1 MMNRVFFLYV
11 ILSLIV
17 SLPLIGQS
25 KKSLKKGNKKYKRG
39 EYELAIAI
47 YEKALDKGGD
57 TGASN
62 FQIAESYRL
71 SHRIKKALPY
81 YKAAI
86 DQNYDDERARVFYA
100 FALKANEKYEAAEQV
115 LSNYLDV
122 GEVDS
127 LRVLAENE
135 YNNLRNLSEI
145 KEKNSYYRVKN
156 LADIN
161 TPDAEYS
168 PIYNNGELYFTSSR
182 GGGKMYK
189 ATGTSFTD
197 IYKVKTKGARV
208 DVNTVEMLNNLINT
222 PKVND
227 GCVTFSRDG
236 RTMIFAKGN
245 SGRKRGTSEVNLYS
259 TRYRKGEWSEPKM
272 LRISTPNTWDSTP
285 AFSRDGRTLYFA
297 SYNREDSYG
306 GVDIYQAKLDGRGRW
321 GNVRNMGPAINTPG
335 NEMFPF
341 VADDGKL
348 YFASS
353 GHPGLGGLDLF
364 VAERKGGKITVVNL
378 GSPINSAADDFGLY
392 LYSQDKGFFSSNRLG
407 GKGDDDIYTFVNNDP
422 NLKVVNYFLAGT
434 TVTTDGQ
441 GNESI
446 LASTKVKLIGAN
458 GDLIEETTT
467 STAGTFQFRVYEGEN
482 YTLVG
487 EKEDY
492 FTTRGEF
499 TMIGKSIPQEELV
512 KMVTNKTFETKL
524 TLETLELEKIIV
536 LENIF
541 YDLDKWDIREDAA
554 LELDKLVNVLN
565 DNPEISIELSS
576 HTDSIGSDDY
586 NIRLSQRRAQSAV
599 DYIVNT
605 GIERNRLVAKGYG
618 ESRPIARNTNPD
630 GTDNPEGRQKNRRTE
645 FKIISINKARK
656 LNKDKKDDGIL
667 DEDDIDF
674 DEDLD
679 EGN

>member
-1 MMNRVFFLYV
+1 MMNRVFSLCV
-11 ILSLIV
+11 IFSLII
-17 SLPLIGQS
+17 SLPLAAQS

-81 YKAAI
+81 YKAAV
-86 DQNYDDERARVFYA
+86 DQNYNDERAQVFYA
-100 FALKANEKYEAAEQV
+100 FALKANERYEEAEQV
-115 LSNYLDV
+115 LSSYLDV

-127 LRVLAENE
+127 LRTLAENE
-135 YNNLRNLSEI
+135 YQNLRNLSEI

-156 LADIN
+156 LEAIN
-161 TPDAEYS
+161 TADAEYS
-168 PIYNNGELYFTSSR
+168 PIYLNGELYFTSNR

-197 IYKVKTKGARV
+197 IYKVKTKAARV
-208 DVNTVEMLNNLINT
+208 EMNSLEVLSNLINT

-259 TRYRKGEWSEPKM
+259 TRYRKGEWTEPKM

-321 GNVRNMGPAINTPG
+321 GNVRNMGPSINTPG
-335 NEMFPF
+335 NEMFPY

-364 VAERKGGKITVVNL
+364 VAERKDGKITVTNL
-378 GSPINSAADDFGLY
+378 GSPINSVDDDFGLF
-392 LYSQDKGFFSSNRLG
+392 LFRQDRGFFSSNREG

-434 TVTTDGQ
+434 TVTTDEE
-441 GNESI
+441 GNENI
-446 LASTKVKLIGAN
+446 LANTKVQLIGTN
-458 GDLIEETTT
+458 GDLLEETTT

-482 YTLVG
+482 YTLIG
-487 EKEDY
+487 EKEEY

-499 TMIGKSIPQEELV
+499 SMIGKSIPQEELV
-512 KMVTNKTFETKL
+512 KMITNKTFETKL
-524 TLETLELEKIIV
+524 ALETMELEKSIV
-536 LENIF
+536 LENIL
-541 YDLDKWDIREDAA
+541 YDLNEWYIRDDAA
-554 LELDKLVNVLN
+554 IELDKLVNVLN

-576 HTDSIGSDDY
+576 HTDSIASDDF
-586 NIRLSQRRAQSAV
+586 NLRLSQRRAQSAV
-599 DYIVNT
+599 DYIVNA
-605 GIERNRLVAKGYG
+605 GIDRGRLVAKGYG
-618 ESRPIARNTNPD
+618 ESRPIAPNSKPD
-630 GTDNPEGRQKNRRTE
+630 GSDNPEGRQKNRRTE
-645 FKIISINKARK
+645 FKIISIDRVKQ
-656 LNKDKKDDGIL
+656 LNKDKVDDGVL

-674 DEDLD
+674 DEEFD

>member
-1 MMNRVFFLYV
+1 MMNRVFSLCV
-11 ILSLIV
+11 IFSFIV
-17 SLPLIGQS
+17 SLPLTGQS

-39 EYELAIAI
+39 EYELAIGI

-62 FQIAESYRL
+62 FLIAESYRL

-81 YKAAI
+81 YQAAI
-86 DQNYDDERARVFYA
+86 DQNYDDERAKVFYA
-100 FALKANEKYEAAEQV
+100 FALKANERYKEAEEV
-115 LSNYLDV
+115 LSGYLDV

-156 LADIN
+156 LEDIN
-161 TPDAEYS
+161 TEAAEYS
-168 PIYNNGELYFTSSR
+168 PIYNNGELYFTSAR

-197 IYKVKTKGARV
+197 IYKVKTKGARI
-208 DVNTVEMLNNLINT
+208 DVASIEKLDGLINT
-222 PKVND
+222 DKVND

-259 TRYRKGEWSEPKM
+259 TRYRKGKWTEPKM
-272 LRISTPNTWDSTP
+272 LRISTPETWDSTP

-297 SYNREDSYG
+297 SRNRADSYG
-306 GVDIYQAKLDGRGRW
+306 GIDLYQAKLDGRGRW
-321 GNVRNMGPAINTPG
+321 GNVRNMGPSINTPG
-335 NEMFPF
+335 DDMFPF

-364 VAERKGGKITVVNL
+364 VAERKDGKISVVNL
-378 GSPINSAADDFGLY
+378 GSPINSVDDDFGLY
-392 LYSQDKGFFSSNRLG
+392 LYSQDKGFFSSNRAG

-434 TVTTDGQ
+434 TLSTDGD

-446 LASTKVKLIGAN
+446 LANTKVKLIGAN

-482 YTLVG
+482 YTLIG
-487 EKEDY
+487 EKEEY

-499 TMIGKSIPQEELV
+499 SMIGKSIPQEELV

-524 TLETLELEKIIV
+524 NLETLELEKIIV
-536 LENIF
+536 LENIL
-541 YDLDKWDIREDAA
+541 YDLAKWDIREDAA
-554 LELDKLVNVLN
+554 IELDKLVNVLN

-576 HTDSIGSDDY
+576 HTDSIASDEY
-586 NIRLSQRRAQSAV
+586 NLRLSQRRAQSAV
-599 DYIVNT
+599 DYIVNE
-605 GIERNRLVAKGYG
+605 GIDRERLVAKGYG

-645 FKIISINKARK
+645 FKIISINKAKK
-656 LNKDKKDDGIL
+656 LNKDKPDDGIL

-674 DEDLD
+674 DEEFD